1 MTSII
6 SCVFQCVDNMHW
18 CFKPSLQI
26 LLAIREKLLTGDVAY
41 KIDSNFSQFTLKE
54 IIVASLNFSD
64 KMLSTFRLL

>member
-1 MTSII
+1 
-6 SCVFQCVDNMHW
+6 MHW

-54 IIVASLNFSD
+54 MIVASLNFSD